1 MDTNQNGTT
10 TDTGNTTTANTP
22 ADSSAVAVTGGGK
35 GLPEFFQEHRL
46 EKRTRLIESGVNPFP
61 YSFRAT
67 HAVGQVIDGFDTL
80 EADKARVTV
89 AGRLLSVRK
98 MGKSW
103 FIDVIDRGIRIQ
115 SYVRAGEA
123 DDATIALIPNLDIG
137 DWVGVS
143 GELFRTKTGEP
154 TIFAREMTC
163 LGKSVADVPFGKIHD
178 GTTSYTLSN
187 LEVRRQKRYLDWI
200 TDPESVGRFQ
210 LRSKVISTIRR
221 WMESEGFIEVDTP
234 TLETVYGGAEARPF
248 ITRVHALGGME
259 VYLNISLEL
268 PLKRYIVGGFPKVF
282 ALGKCFRNEGIDA
295 THNPE
300 FTLMEWYEAF
310 TDYEDQMERFERL
323 TCHVV
328 EQCAGTLSI
337 QYKGRPLSVA
347 PPWKRIRVPE
357 VIGEVFGCE
366 YDAVDR
372 KAIED
377 RIIGAMTEEKLSFV
391 GINMD
396 EYAAQ
401 IRGEKLGAL
410 VMEIVEDE
418 LETSGR
424 LWEPC
429 FLCDHPRDISP
440 LTKVKRGNPDFVER
454 FEPHIAGFEI
464 GNAYSELNDPVEQYE
479 RFVRQRA
486 GDGSKDYD
494 EHPVDMDFVHAIACG
509 MPPTG
514 GVGYGVD
521 RLVMLLTGMESI
533 RDIIPFPM
541 RLK

>member
-1 MDTNQNGTT
+1 MTEYPD
-10 TDTGNTTTANTP
+10 
-22 ADSSAVAVTGGGK
+22 
-35 GLPEFFQEHRL
+35 FFQEHRL
-46 EKRTRLIESGVNPFP
+46 EKRKSLLENDVNPYP

-67 HAVGQVIDGFDTL
+67 HTLAQLLESFDIL
-80 EADKARVTV
+80 EAEKTNIAI
-89 AGRLLSVRK
+89 AGRLLSSRK

-103 FIDVIDRGIRIQ
+103 FIDVIDRGARIQ
-115 SYVRAGEA
+115 TYVRKGEA
-123 DDATIALIPNLDIG
+123 PDAAIELLDKIDIG
-137 DWVGVS
+137 DWIGVT

-154 TIFAREMTC
+154 TVFVRDMTL

-178 GTTSYTLSN
+178 GTTSYTLSS

-200 TDPESVGRFQ
+200 TDPESVKRFE
-210 LRSKVISTIRR
+210 LRARIISIIRR

-234 TLETVYGGAEARPF
+234 TLEMVYGGAEARPF
-248 ITRVHALGGME
+248 VTHVHALGNQE

-310 TDYEDQMERFERL
+310 TDYEDQMNRFERL

-328 EQCAGTLSI
+328 EQCTGGMKI
-337 QYKGRPLSVA
+337 MFKGREIDFT
-347 PPWKRIRVPE
+347 PPWKRLRVPE
-357 VIGEVFGCE
+357 LIGGIFGTE
-366 YDAVDR
+366 YASIVR
-372 KAIED
+372 RVLED
-377 RIIGAMTEEKLSFV
+377 RIIGEMTDEKLSFV
-391 GINMD
+391 GITRD

-410 VMEIVEDE
+410 IMEIVEEE
-418 LETSGR
+418 LEKSGR

-440 LTKVKRGNPDFVER
+440 LTKIKRGNPEFVER
-454 FEPHIAGFEI
+454 FEPHAAGFEI
-464 GNAYSELNDPVEQYE
+464 GNAYSELTDPVEQYE
-479 RFVRQRA
+479 RFAAQRQ

-494 EHPVDMDFVHAIACG
+494 EHPVDMDFVHAVACG

-521 RLVMLLTGMESI
+521 RIVMLMTGRESI